1 MRLSDLSPYPAH
13 IVKRFVELSRN
24 RSGAIRLE
32 RQDDVI
38 FTRSYRNHPPAFY
51 EPLVVLSPET
61 GYVERDARV
70 DSYTKLEC
78 GEATYIGNL
87 VHVASFCHLGIGGGI
102 LILEDGSCCGSGTK
116 IITGSNVP
124 GLGHGCSAIDPSAVV
139 SRSFVHVKR
148 NATLFVNS
156 VVLPGVTIGENAVVA
171 AGAVVTKDVPDFE
184 VWAGVPAKKVG
195 DVRDVR
201 EGKNISAEEAEKY
214 ELI

>member
-1 MRLSDLSPYPAH
+1 MSYPTH
-13 IVKRFVELSRN
+13 IVKRFLELSRN
-24 RSGAIRLE
+24 YDVFICLE
-32 RQDDVI
+32 NNRP
-38 FTRSYRNHPPAFY
+38 SAFY
-51 EPLVVLSPET
+51 EPSTILSPHH

-78 GEATYIGNL
+78 GEALYIGHN
-87 VHVASFCHLGIGGGI
+87 VHIASFCHLGIGGGI
-102 LILEDGSCCGSGTK
+102 LLLEDGSCCGSGTK

-184 VWAGVPAKKVG
+184 IWAGVPAKKVG
-195 DVRDVR
+195 DVR

-214 ELI
+214 KLS